1 MKTRFNRLAF
11 TLLFLSLSSQAGEG
25 GIRLGQTRV
34 IFSSADK
41 AQTITLSNSSQR
53 AYLIQSRVQKGP
65 EDTAAAPFITTPPLF
80 SLKGKSSQILRILP
94 QNSALPADRE
104 SLFYLSV
111 SAIPARTE
119 PVMSEDRVSV
129 GVRFLLK
136 LFYRPQGLPEADACS
151 LTFSKDAQGLRIANP
166 GAYYH
171 TLGALSINGRS
182 VPLDQQPVMVAPES
196 SFSLAVDGPLRNI
209 VWQTITD
216 HGGLSPRCEQKSSV
230 AGETSP

>member
-1 MKTRFNRLAF
+1 MKTRFNRAAF
-11 TLLFLSLSSQAGEG
+11 TLLFISLSSQAGDG

-41 AQTITLSNSSQR
+41 AQTITLSNSGQR
-53 AYLIQSRVQKGP
+53 AYLIQSRVLNGP
-65 EDTAAAPFITTPPLF
+65 EDTTAAPFITTPPLF
-80 SLKGKSSQILRILP
+80 SMKGKSSQILRILP
-94 QNSALPADRE
+94 QNLALPADRE

-119 PVMSEDRVSV
+119 PVMSVDRLSV

-136 LFYRPQGLPEADACS
+136 LFYRPQGLPEVDGCI
-151 LTFSKDAQGLRIANP
+151 LTFSQDAQGVRIANP
-166 GAYYH
+166 GAYFH

-182 VPLDQQPVMVAPES
+182 VSLDQQPVMVAPKS

-209 VWQTITD
+209 TWQTITD
-216 HGGLSPRCEQKSSV
+216 HGGLSPRCQQKNSV
-230 AGETSP
+230 VGETSP

>member
-1 MKTRFNRLAF
+1 MKTRFNRAAF
-11 TLLFLSLSSQAGEG
+11 TLLFICLSSHAGDG

-34 IFSSADK
+34 IFSSSDK
-41 AQTITLSNSSQR
+41 AQTITLSNSDQS

-104 SLFYLSV
+104 SLFFLSV

-119 PVMSEDRVSV
+119 PVMSDDRLSV

-136 LFYRPQGLPEADACS
+136 LFYRPQGLPDVDGCI
-151 LTFSKDAQGLRIANP
+151 LTFSQDAQGLRIANP
-166 GAYYH
+166 SAYFH

-182 VPLDQQPVMVAPES
+182 VPLDQQPVMVAPKS
-196 SFSLAVDGPLRNI
+196 SLSLAVDGPLRNI

-216 HGGLSPRCEQKSSV
+216 YGGLSPRCQQKSSAV
-230 AGETSP
+230 GETLP